1 VSFRIKMLLL
11 LTYGFSCFTVSLLS
25 LAPGPSIS
33 DFLMAVGGL
42 WAMILGSIAIVTL
55 ILTEKGSDALKDKIR
70 AVVGRIFK
78 V

>member
-1 VSFRIKMLLL
+1 MSFRIKMLLL